1 MNLYLSRDDL
11 LRWLDQLLRER
22 ILLAP
27 VRVQELT
34 LFQPVSKVEEVTL
47 DFGNTTLSPKGW
59 FLPPTETLFSM
70 QSNDGQ
76 PQLVPSIIEKD
87 AVIFGLRPCDAK
99 GIALM
104 DGPFLRE
111 PSDTLYQEHRA
122 RTSLIGLSCRRVQ
135 PECFCTSVGS
145 APNDSSHVDILL
157 TEIENGYIVQVITEK
172 GKALLPKTLVESEQA
187 LPPPPELQPVPTKEV
202 TRAVREFFNNP
213 YWERLADRCLHC
225 NICAYVCPTCYC
237 FDMRDYSNKGK
248 LERVRSWDSCQSA
261 GFTRIA
267 GGYDPR
273 TAKGARLRQ
282 RFAHKLLYFP
292 EEFQDI
298 ACVGCGRCV
307 KSCPVN
313 IDIREVMSDLEQLEA
328 KSGS

>member
-1 MNLYLSRDDL
+1 M
-11 LRWLDQLLRER
+11 RWLAQLLQEH

-27 VRVQELT
+27 VRVEGLI
-34 LFQPVSKVEEVTL
+34 LFQPISKVEEVAL
-47 DFGNTTLSPKGW
+47 DFGNTTFSPKEW

-70 QSNDGQ
+70 QRNDGQ
-76 PQLVPSIIEKD
+76 PQLVPSIVEKD
-87 AVIFGLRPCDAK
+87 VVIFGLRSCDAK

-104 DGPFLRE
+104 DGPFLQE
-111 PSDTLYQEHRA
+111 PVDTLYQERRT
-122 RTSLIGLSCRRVQ
+122 RTSLIGLSCRQAQ
-135 PECFCTSVGS
+135 PECFCTSLGS

-157 TEIENGYIVQVITEK
+157 TEIEDGYIVQVITDK
-172 GKALLPKTLVESEQA
+172 GTALVPQGLVESEEA
-187 LPPPPELQPVPTKEV
+187 LPPPPELQAVPTKQV
-202 TRAVREFFNNP
+202 TQAVREFFNNP

-237 FDMRDYSNKGK
+237 FDVRDYSNKGS

-267 GGYDPR
+267 GGYER
-273 TAKGARLRQ
+273 RATKGARLRQ
-282 RFAHKLLYFP
+282 RFSHKLLYFP
-292 EEFQDI
+292 EEFHDI

-307 KSCPVN
+307 KFCPVN